1 MANEPTSTT
10 PKVSPF
16 RAGIATM
23 LVGAALLGVGMLQ
36 TTTATPQTY
45 CPQGTE
51 LVAKFEY
58 DRGRYDFEGPSSN
71 RNVVKITN
79 GDEDGGDWTSTRLIA
94 AVVVKGG
101 PGSKIMWFDPPQTS
115 GSFDNE
121 GLRTGGR
128 GNNRPDVSHV
138 LFCGPKGGGTTTT
151 TSTTTTSTTTST
163 TTTTTTQPTTTTTES
178 TTTTTQPGGTTTT
191 TESTTTTQPTTTTTE
206 PGGTTTTESTTT
218 TEPEGS
224 TTTQPDDGTT
234 TTTEPDGS
242 TTTTT
247 EPDGEVQGRV
257 VVNTTIIP
265 DDATRVLSASEA
277 RSLPRTGAP
286 SIPLV
291 VIGIVLLGAGG
302 TLTIVN
308 RRKGTES

>member
-36 TTTATPQTY
+36 TTTATYQTG

-58 DRGRYDFEGPSSN
+58 DDGKYEYEGSHAN

-79 GDEDGGDWTSTRLIA
+79 GKKSGGNWTSTRSIA
-94 AVVVKGG
+94 AIVVKGG
-101 PGSKIMWFDPPQTS
+101 PGSKIMTLNPPQKS
-115 GSFDNE
+115 GSFNNN
-121 GLRTGGR
+121 GLTTGGK
-128 GNNRPDVSHV
+128 GKNTPDISHV
-138 LFCGPKGGGTTTT
+138 LFCEPKGGGTTTT
-151 TSTTTTSTTTST
+151 STTSTTTTTTTTSTTTST
-163 TTTTTTQPTTTTTES
+163 TTTTTTS
-178 TTTTTQPGGTTTT
+178 TVPEET
-191 TESTTTTQPTTTTTE
+191 TTTTTE
-206 PGGTTTTESTTT
+206 PEETTTTTTSTSTTTSSVPEEETTTTSTTEPEGTTTSTTEPEESTTT
-218 TEPEGS
+218 TEPQG
-224 TTTQPDDGTT
+224 
-234 TTTEPDGS
+234 

-265 DDATRVLSASEA
+265 DDAARVLSASEA
-277 RSLPRTGAP
+277 RALPRTGAP

-308 RRKGTES
+308 RRRGTES